1 MRYWKVQVRP
11 GKGDPFW
18 CRAVEMT
25 EEQVVLQSDLSLPAG
40 TACNLRIVVP
50 PVEAGCPPAI
60 AGFSGDVDHA
70 IFSSRG
76 IQLSFRVKWLS
87 DDARH
92 LIGQTKAQRA
102 GVGI

>member
-1 MRYWKVQVRP
+1 MRYWRVQVKP
-11 GKGDPFW
+11 GNGEPFW
-18 CRAVEMT
+18 CRVVEMT

-40 TACNLRIVVP
+40 TACNLHIVVP
-50 PVEAGCPPAI
+50 PVESGRPPVV

-87 DDARH
+87 DDARKLLGRQH
-92 LIGQTKAQRA
+92 EVPAA
-102 GVGI
+102 VS